1 MKLLEFFLPTGKPIL
16 GICRGA
22 QVMNVYFGGTLHQD
36 INPIK
41 KCAHVDRAAIESGI
55 HYVTLK
61 RDSKL
66 AKIFGKT
73 EVWVNSLH
81 HQAVNRVGKELIAAA
96 WSPDGFI
103 EGIEASNHLF
113 CIGVQWHPE
122 HMAPADETQ
131 RKLFEAFLEAC
142 RK

>member
-1 MKLLEFFLPTGKPIL
+1 MTKPAI
-16 GICRGA
+16 GRS
-22 QVMNVYFGGTLHQD
+22 

-41 KCAHVDRAAIESGI
+41 KCAHVDREAIESGT
-55 HYVTLK
+55 HYVTLEK
-61 RDSKL
+61 DSKL

-81 HQAVNRVGKELIAAA
+81 HQAVNCVGRELIVTA

-103 EGIEASNHLF
+103 ESIEAINHRF

-122 HMAPADETQ
+122 HMASTDETQ
-131 RKLFEAFLEAC
+131 RKLFEAFLVAC
-142 RK
+142 KIK

>member
-1 MKLLEFFLPTGKPIL
+1 
-16 GICRGA
+16 
-22 QVMNVYFGGTLHQD
+22 MNVYFGGTLHQD
-36 INPIK
+36 INPMT
-41 KCAHVDRAAIESGI
+41 KCAHVDRETIKSGT
-55 HYVTLK
+55 HYVTLEK
-61 RDSKL
+61 DSKL

-81 HQAVNRVGKELIAAA
+81 HQAVDCVGRELIAVA
-96 WSPDGFI
+96 WSPDGFV
-103 EGIEASNHLF
+103 ESVEAPNHSF

-122 HMAPADETQ
+122 HMAPTDETQ